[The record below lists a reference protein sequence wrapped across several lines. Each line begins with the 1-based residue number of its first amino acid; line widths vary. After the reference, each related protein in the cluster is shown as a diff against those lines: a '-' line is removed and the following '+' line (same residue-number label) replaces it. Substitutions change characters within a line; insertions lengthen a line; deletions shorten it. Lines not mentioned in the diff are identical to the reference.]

1 MNKAIIYFDPP
12 AAEATEMRGILAA
25 SGLELVAHPEIP
37 ASGGRSAT
45 AADLIATLDGVQ
57 AAILGGENFTE
68 EVIAAGSDLKV
79 ISRIGVGFDR
89 VDLAAARARGIPV
102 VVAAGSNHVTVAEFA
117 FGLVLALARGI
128 VTGHQAAL
136 AGEWGMNVGT
146 DLRGKTIGIAGLGRI
161 GRTLVEQV
169 DGFDMRVLAYEAFP
183 DEEFAAAHRVRLV
196 DIDTLCR
203 EADFLSLHLPST
215 AETRDIINRDRLAM
229 MKDTSYL
236 VNTARGELVDEDALF
251 YALTN
256 GQIAGAGLDVFVE
269 EPPRESPLVGLDNVI
284 ISNHMA
290 GVSRESMHRMLVM
303 AAQNAA
309 AVVNGEWS
317 RGIVVNG
324 VYP

>member
-12 AAEATEMRGILAA
+12 AAEAAEMREVLAA
-25 SGLELVAHPEIP
+25 AGLDLVARPEIR

-57 AAILGGENFTE
+57 AAILGGENFTA
-68 EVIAAGSDLKV
+68 EVINASNDLKV

-89 VDLAAARARGIPV
+89 VDLEAATARRIPV

-146 DLRGKTIGIAGLGRI
+146 DLRGKTLGVAGLGRI
-161 GRTLVEQV
+161 GRTVVEQAG
-169 DGFDMRVLAYEAFP
+169 GFGMRVLAYEAFP
-183 DEEFAAAHRVRLV
+183 NEQFVADHGVRLV

-203 EADFLSLHLPST
+203 EADFLSLHLPL
-215 AETRDIINRDRLAM
+215 ADETRGIIDRSRLAM
-229 MKDTSYL
+229 MKDTAYL
-236 VNTARGELVDEDALF
+236 VNTARGELIDEGALF
-251 YALTN
+251 TALTI

-290 GVSRESMHRMLVM
+290 GVSSESVHRMLVM

-309 AVVNGEWS
+309 AVVEGNWPRE
-317 RGIVVNG
+317 IVVNG
-324 VYP
+324 VYS